1 MKSSSLLLLCLVLV
15 LCCPL
20 ISQQSSSP
28 KPSSADPPALP
39 VIDENACPFEGCTF
53 GEWTVT
59 RETILYDSWKA
70 SRSQIGKLA
79 KDQKVTGLTGV
90 HITNK
95 PDTIRLTAD
104 YPALSLKRGDTI
116 FRYMYRG
123 EGFADIWAN
132 GKWIKEAD
140 CSFITEKEDSGCSKN
155 CAAEVVDNGDKEW
168 WVQVRTKSGQTGWAK
183 ADDNFNGMDALGA
196 RRGVL
201 SAPIA

>member
-1 MKSSSLLLLCLVLV
+1 MKSCSILLFCFVF
-15 LCCPL
+15 CCPL
-20 ISQQSSSP
+20 LSQQSSSP
-28 KPSSADPPALP
+28 KADPPALP

-59 RETILYDSWKA
+59 KETVVYDSWKGG
-70 SRSQIGKLA
+70 RSPIGKVA

-95 PDTIRLTAD
+95 PDMIRVLVD
-104 YPALSLKRGDTI
+104 FPALSLKRGDTI

-140 CSFITEKEDSGCSKN
+140 CSFVTEKEDGGCSKN
-155 CAAEVVDNGDKEW
+155 CAAKVIENGEKEW
-168 WVQVRTKSGQTGWAK
+168 WVQVRTKSGQVGWAK
-183 ADDNFNGMDALGA
+183 VDENFNGMDALGA
-196 RRGVL
+196 RHDVS
-201 SAPIA
+201 SASIV